1 MMEVARA
8 ATKEDKDGA
17 STTLSFAF
25 VRGWRCSNHLVSRAQ
40 WGTRVFHHQLLRSR
54 VAFDEVV
61 PTPAPP
67 LVYVSHSMNVPG
79 PTSRS
84 HFTFDAS
91 PSRSRSMRVCPILLL
106 FACHVR
112 WGCASATN
120 ARCLRLA
127 VDGSV
132 LCKPPPPRSHLASA
146 EDLPTLPIPFVS
158 APLSMRICC
167 ASHLHPRSQIGEGVA
182 SHILL
187 PRIALDEDATA
198 PLPPC
203 SQHTFGGGY

>member
-1 MMEVARA
+1 MVCSSASRPRIRTSTTNLTRLGKSTKSGALVEREVAAEARSS
-8 ATKEDKDGA
+8 TKRGVQDDGGGTGCEQGGQGWA

-25 VRGWRCSNHLVSRAQ
+25 DGGWRCSNHLVSRAQ
-40 WGTRVFHHQLLRSR
+40 WGTRVFHHQLLCSR

-112 WGCASATN
+112 
-120 ARCLRLA
+120 
-127 VDGSV
+127 
-132 LCKPPPPRSHLASA
+132 
-146 EDLPTLPIPFVS
+146 
-158 APLSMRICC
+158 
-167 ASHLHPRSQIGEGVA
+167 
-182 SHILL
+182 
-187 PRIALDEDATA
+187 
-198 PLPPC
+198 
-203 SQHTFGGGY
+203 